1 MDYLSSGNSK
11 GKKNATS
18 GEDSNEGKPLGAGSF
33 SLHILNAFVK

>member
-18 GEDSNEGKPLGAGSF
+18 GEDSNEGKPLGLPKKQVL
-33 SLHILNAFVK
+33 SLFIF